1 MKYFYL
7 CIQILFTASLISCST
22 MDSVKDKDKEIIII
36 NDKEKALIDENLE
49 ENKDDN
55 DEGIKS
61 LSKEEKNESVGIEK
75 TITLKKID
83 IIKKENESSVFDKII
98 KIGLLL
104 PLSGEYAELGKAI
117 YNSVEMALF
126 ETESKNIKLIFSD
139 SGDTVDKA
147 LLAAQQLEKKGVSI
161 LIGPI
166 FSSQAL
172 AIRKVVNIKIPIF
185 SFTNDESIKQN
196 GLWVLGFSPKQQIKA
211 IFNEMLSNSIRSIA
225 IIVPNSNY
233 GEIALQESR
242 KQSVQNNIK
251 INNIYFYD
259 VLSND
264 FSDLGKLL
272 KVEKNIQYNGLLIIA
287 SGKQLKE
294 ISARA
299 QYRGINPKEIKYFGI
314 SGWNNPEVLDEP
326 ALLGGYFIAPQ
337 QSSFEAFV
345 SRYFKIY
352 DSIPLELSGL
362 GYDVLALCSIALK
375 QTESMSDFISFLTNS
390 SGFNGIFGFFRV
402 DKSGTIY
409 RKFVSYKVMERNFV
423 RQRDI
428 MP

>member
-7 CIQILFTASLISCST
+7 CVQILFTASLISCST
-22 MDSVKDKDKEIIII
+22 IENVKEKEIIII

-49 ENKDDN
+49 ENN
-55 DEGIKS
+55 DINHNITKS
-61 LSKEEKNESVGIEK
+61 ISKEKKKESVGIEN
-75 TITLKKID
+75 TITLKKPD
-83 IIKKENESSVFDKII
+83 IIEKEDKSSLVFEKII

-104 PLSGEYAELGKAI
+104 PLSGEYAGLGKAI

-147 LLAAQQLEKKGVSI
+147 LLAAEQLEREGASI

-172 AIRKVVNIKIPIF
+172 AIRKKVNIKIPIF
-185 SFTNDESIKQN
+185 SFTNDDAIKQN
-196 GLWVLGFSPKQQIKA
+196 GLWVLGFSPRQQIKA
-211 IFNEMLSNSIRSIA
+211 IFNEMLSNSIRNIA

-242 KQSVQNNIK
+242 KQSEQNNIK

-299 QYRGINPKEIKYFGI
+299 QYRGIDPKKIKYFGI
-314 SGWNNPEVLDEP
+314 SGWNNPAVLDEP

-352 DSIPLELSGL
+352 NSIPLELSGL

-375 QTESMSDFISFLTNS
+375 QTESMSDFISFITNS
-390 SGFNGIFGFFRV
+390 SGFNGIFGFFRA

>member
-22 MDSVKDKDKEIIII
+22 IESVKEKEIIII
-36 NDKEKALIDENLE
+36 NDKEKALIDVNIE

-55 DEGIKS
+55 HKVIKS
-61 LSKEEKNESVGIEK
+61 ISKEKKNESVGIEN
-75 TITLKKID
+75 TITLKKSD
-83 IIKKENESSVFDKII
+83 IIEKEEKSSLVFKKTI
-98 KIGLLL
+98 KVGLLL
-104 PLSGEYAELGKAI
+104 PLSGEYAGLGKAI
-117 YNSVEMALF
+117 YNAVEMALF
-126 ETESKNIKLIFSD
+126 ETESKNIQLIFSD

-147 LLAAQQLEKKGVSI
+147 LLAAQQLEREGASI

-172 AIRKVVNIKIPIF
+172 AIRNKINIKIPIF
-185 SFTNDESIKQN
+185 SFTNDEAIKQN

-211 IFNEMLSNSIRSIA
+211 IFNEMLSNSISNIA

-233 GEIALQESR
+233 GEIVLQESR
-242 KQSVQNNIK
+242 KQSEQNNIK

-299 QYRGINPKEIKYFGI
+299 QYRGIDPKEIKYFGI
-314 SGWNNPEVLDEP
+314 SGWNNLAVLDEP

-352 DSIPLELSGL
+352 NSIPLELSGL

-375 QTESMSDFISFLTNS
+375 QTESMSDFISFITNS
-390 SGFNGIFGFFRV
+390 SGFNGIFGFFRA

>member
-22 MDSVKDKDKEIIII
+22 IESVKEKEIIII
-36 NDKEKALIDENLE
+36 NDKEKALIDVNIE

-55 DEGIKS
+55 HKIIKS
-61 LSKEEKNESVGIEK
+61 ISKEKKNDPVGIEN
-75 TITLKKID
+75 TITLKKSD
-83 IIKKENESSVFDKII
+83 IIEKEEKSSLVFEKTI
-98 KIGLLL
+98 KVGLLL
-104 PLSGEYAELGKAI
+104 PLSGEYAGLGKAI
-117 YNSVEMALF
+117 YNAVEMALF
-126 ETESKNIKLIFSD
+126 ETESKNIQLIFSD

-147 LLAAQQLEKKGVSI
+147 LLAAQQLEREGASI

-172 AIRKVVNIKIPIF
+172 AIRNKINIKIPIF
-185 SFTNDESIKQN
+185 SFTNDEAIKQN

-211 IFNEMLSNSIRSIA
+211 IFNEMLSNSIRNIA

-242 KQSVQNNIK
+242 KQSEQNNIK

-299 QYRGINPKEIKYFGI
+299 QYRGIDPKEIKYFGI
-314 SGWNNPEVLDEP
+314 SGWNNPAVLDEP

-352 DSIPLELSGL
+352 NSIPLELSGL

-375 QTESMSDFISFLTNS
+375 QTESMSDFISFITNS

>member
-1 MKYFYL
+1 VKYFYL
-7 CIQILFTASLISCST
+7 CVQILFTASLISCST
-22 MDSVKDKDKEIIII
+22 IENVKEKEIIII

-49 ENKDDN
+49 ENN
-55 DEGIKS
+55 DINHNITKS
-61 LSKEEKNESVGIEK
+61 ISKEKKKESVGIEN
-75 TITLKKID
+75 TITLKKPD
-83 IIKKENESSVFDKII
+83 IIEKEDKSSLVFEKII

-104 PLSGEYAELGKAI
+104 PLSGEYAGLGKAI

-147 LLAAQQLEKKGVSI
+147 LLAAEQLEREGASI

-172 AIRKVVNIKIPIF
+172 AIRKKVNIKIPIF
-185 SFTNDESIKQN
+185 SFTNDDAIKQN
-196 GLWVLGFSPKQQIKA
+196 GLWVLGFSPRQQIKA
-211 IFNEMLSNSIRSIA
+211 IFNEMLSNSISNIA

-242 KQSVQNNIK
+242 KQSVQNSIK

-272 KVEKNIQYNGLLIIA
+272 KAEKNIQYNGLLIIA

-352 DSIPLELSGL
+352 NSIPLELSGL
-362 GYDVLALCSIALK
+362 GYDI
-375 QTESMSDFISFLTNS
+375 
-390 SGFNGIFGFFRV
+390 
-402 DKSGTIY
+402 
-409 RKFVSYKVMERNFV
+409 
-423 RQRDI
+423 
-428 MP
+428 

>member
-22 MDSVKDKDKEIIII
+22 IESVKEKEIIII
-36 NDKEKALIDENLE
+36 NDKEKALIDVNIEK
-49 ENKDDN
+49 NKDDN
-55 DEGIKS
+55 HKIIKS
-61 LSKEEKNESVGIEK
+61 ISKEKKNESVGIEN
-75 TITLKKID
+75 TITLKKSD
-83 IIKKENESSVFDKII
+83 IIEKEEKSSLVFEKTI
-98 KIGLLL
+98 KVGLLL
-104 PLSGEYAELGKAI
+104 PLSGEYAGLGKAI
-117 YNSVEMALF
+117 YNAVEMALF
-126 ETESKNIKLIFSD
+126 ETESKNIQLIFSD

-147 LLAAQQLEKKGVSI
+147 LLAAQQLEREGASI

-172 AIRKVVNIKIPIF
+172 AIRNKINIKIPIF
-185 SFTNDESIKQN
+185 SFTNDEAIKQN

-211 IFNEMLSNSIRSIA
+211 IFNEMLSNSIRNIA

-242 KQSVQNNIK
+242 KQSEKNNIK

-299 QYRGINPKEIKYFGI
+299 QYRGIDPKEIKYFGI
-314 SGWNNPEVLDEP
+314 SGWNNPAVLDEP

-352 DSIPLELSGL
+352 NSIPLELSGL

-375 QTESMSDFISFLTNS
+375 QTESMSDFISFITNS

>member
-1 MKYFYL
+1 VKYFYL

-22 MDSVKDKDKEIIII
+22 IESVKEKEIIII
-36 NDKEKALIDENLE
+36 NDKEKALIDVNIE

-55 DEGIKS
+55 HKIIKS
-61 LSKEEKNESVGIEK
+61 ISKEKKNESVGIEN
-75 TITLKKID
+75 TITLKKSD
-83 IIKKENESSVFDKII
+83 IIEKEEKSSLVFEKTI
-98 KIGLLL
+98 KVGLLL
-104 PLSGEYAELGKAI
+104 PLSGEYAGLGKAI
-117 YNSVEMALF
+117 YNAVEMALF
-126 ETESKNIKLIFSD
+126 ETESKNIQLIFSD

-147 LLAAQQLEKKGVSI
+147 LLAAQQLEREGASI

-172 AIRKVVNIKIPIF
+172 AIRNKINIKIPIF
-185 SFTNDESIKQN
+185 SFTNDEAIKQN

-211 IFNEMLSNSIRSIA
+211 IFNEMLSNSIRNIA

-242 KQSVQNNIK
+242 KQSEQKNIK

-299 QYRGINPKEIKYFGI
+299 QYRGIDPKEIKYFGI
-314 SGWNNPEVLDEP
+314 SGWNNPAVLDEP

-352 DSIPLELSGL
+352 NSIPLELSGL

-375 QTESMSDFISFLTNS
+375 QTESMSDFISFITNS

>member
-22 MDSVKDKDKEIIII
+22 IESVKEKEIIII
-36 NDKEKALIDENLE
+36 NDKEKALIDVNIE
-49 ENKDDN
+49 ENKDAN
-55 DEGIKS
+55 HKIIKS
-61 LSKEEKNESVGIEK
+61 ISKEKPNESVGTEN
-75 TITLKKID
+75 TITLKKSD
-83 IIKKENESSVFDKII
+83 IIEKEEKSSLVFEKTI
-98 KIGLLL
+98 KVGLLL
-104 PLSGEYAELGKAI
+104 PLSGEYAGLGKAI
-117 YNSVEMALF
+117 YNAVEMALF
-126 ETESKNIKLIFSD
+126 ETESKNIQLIFSD

-147 LLAAQQLEKKGVSI
+147 LLAAQQLEREGASI

-172 AIRKVVNIKIPIF
+172 AIRNKINIKIPIF
-185 SFTNDESIKQN
+185 SFTNDEAIKQN

-211 IFNEMLSNSIRSIA
+211 IFNEMLSNSIRNIA

-242 KQSVQNNIK
+242 KQSEQNNIK

-299 QYRGINPKEIKYFGI
+299 QYRGIDPKEIKYFGI
-314 SGWNNPEVLDEP
+314 SGWNNPAVLDEP

-352 DSIPLELSGL
+352 NSIPLELSGL

-375 QTESMSDFISFLTNS
+375 QTESMSDFISFITNS

>member
-22 MDSVKDKDKEIIII
+22 IESVKEKEIIII
-36 NDKEKALIDENLE
+36 NDKEKALIDVNIE

-55 DEGIKS
+55 HKIIKS
-61 LSKEEKNESVGIEK
+61 ISKEKKNESVGIEN
-75 TITLKKID
+75 TITLKKSD
-83 IIKKENESSVFDKII
+83 IIEKEEKSSLVFEKTI
-98 KIGLLL
+98 KVGLLL
-104 PLSGEYAELGKAI
+104 PLSGEYAGLGKAI
-117 YNSVEMALF
+117 YNAVEMALF
-126 ETESKNIKLIFSD
+126 ETESKNIQLIFSD

-147 LLAAQQLEKKGVSI
+147 LLAAQQLEREGASI

-172 AIRKVVNIKIPIF
+172 AIRNKINIKIPIF
-185 SFTNDESIKQN
+185 SFTNDEAIKQN

-211 IFNEMLSNSIRSIA
+211 IFNEMLSNSIRNIA

-242 KQSVQNNIK
+242 KQSEQNNIK

-299 QYRGINPKEIKYFGI
+299 QYRGIDPKEIKYFGI
-314 SGWNNPEVLDEP
+314 SGWNNPAVLDEP

-352 DSIPLELSGL
+352 NSIPLELSGL

-375 QTESMSDFISFLTNS
+375 QTESMSDFISFITNS
-390 SGFNGIFGFFRV
+390 SGFNGIFGFFRM

>member
-22 MDSVKDKDKEIIII
+22 IESVKEKEIIII
-36 NDKEKALIDENLE
+36 NDKEKALIDVNIE

-55 DEGIKS
+55 HKIIKS
-61 LSKEEKNESVGIEK
+61 ISKEKKNESVGIEN
-75 TITLKKID
+75 TITLKKSD
-83 IIKKENESSVFDKII
+83 IIEKEEKSSLVFEKTI
-98 KIGLLL
+98 KVGLLL
-104 PLSGEYAELGKAI
+104 PLSGEYAGLGKAI
-117 YNSVEMALF
+117 YNAVEMALF
-126 ETESKNIKLIFSD
+126 ETESKNIQLIFSD

-147 LLAAQQLEKKGVSI
+147 LLAAQQLEREGASI

-172 AIRKVVNIKIPIF
+172 AIRNKINIKIPIF
-185 SFTNDESIKQN
+185 SFTNDEAIKQN

-211 IFNEMLSNSIRSIA
+211 IFNEMLSNSIRNIA

-242 KQSVQNNIK
+242 KQSEQKNIK

-299 QYRGINPKEIKYFGI
+299 QYRGIDPKEIKYFGI
-314 SGWNNPEVLDEP
+314 SGWNNPAVLDEP

-352 DSIPLELSGL
+352 NSIPLELSGL

-375 QTESMSDFISFLTNS
+375 QTESMSDFISFITNS

>member
-22 MDSVKDKDKEIIII
+22 IESVKEKEIIII
-36 NDKEKALIDENLE
+36 NDKEKALIDVNIE

-55 DEGIKS
+55 HKIIKS
-61 LSKEEKNESVGIEK
+61 ISKEKKNESVGIEN
-75 TITLKKID
+75 TITLKKSD
-83 IIKKENESSVFDKII
+83 IIEKEEKSSLVFKKTI
-98 KIGLLL
+98 KVGLLL
-104 PLSGEYAELGKAI
+104 PLSGEYAGLGKAI
-117 YNSVEMALF
+117 YNAVEMALF
-126 ETESKNIKLIFSD
+126 ETESKNIQLIFSD

-147 LLAAQQLEKKGVSI
+147 LLAAQQLEREGASI

-172 AIRKVVNIKIPIF
+172 AIRNKINIKIPIF
-185 SFTNDESIKQN
+185 SFTNDEAIKQN

-211 IFNEMLSNSIRSIA
+211 IFNEMLSNSIRNIA

-233 GEIALQESR
+233 GEIVLQESR
-242 KQSVQNNIK
+242 KQSEQNNIK

-299 QYRGINPKEIKYFGI
+299 QYRGIDPKEIKYFGI
-314 SGWNNPEVLDEP
+314 SGWNNPAVLDEP

-352 DSIPLELSGL
+352 NSIPLELSGL

-375 QTESMSDFISFLTNS
+375 QTESMSDFISFITNS